1 MKQNKEV
8 VIIKPELTIVD
19 YTEKFQNPTNLE
31 FPTSKQVSERLNK
44 SDEEFKNKLLTVKP
58 SRNPIPA
65 LNKEI
70 PEDQLVTVDIQEI
83 TDYVTGREDIKKFF
97 KQITND

>member
-1 MKQNKEV
+1 MEKNKTV
-8 VIIKPELTIVD
+8 SVKPQLTIVD
-19 YTEKFQNPTNLE
+19 YTNKFENPTNLE

-44 SDEEFKNKLLTVKP
+44 SDEEFKKKLLTVKP
-58 SRNPIPA
+58 SRNPIPD
-65 LNKEI
+65 LGKEI